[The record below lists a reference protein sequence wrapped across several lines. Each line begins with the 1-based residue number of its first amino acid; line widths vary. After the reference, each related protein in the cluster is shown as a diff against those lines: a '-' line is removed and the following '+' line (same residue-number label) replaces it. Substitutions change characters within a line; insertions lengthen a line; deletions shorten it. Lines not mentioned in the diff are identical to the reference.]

1 MQSYWLVKIPTAVP
15 RKPGSCDQTVPLL
28 GGCITVWCVRLM
40 KHLIMAKCC
49 IALSGALLDDNGSL
63 NSILK
68 MWFKARFA
76 KRAYLL
82 CAPAF
87 TKTAGCWTISEEA
100 TSCQEHATYVRIRL
114 PLCIYVRSLVSFN
127 QWTLKWWN
135 QTLERIWHIKVN
147 WPVHLYKSTGP
158 YWLVIT
164 TYLSWLLARFAL
176 CLRKASPMD
185 LHSWCWLQ
193 GMDTQTWMRNS

>member
-1 MQSYWLVKIPTAVP
+1 
-15 RKPGSCDQTVPLL
+15 
-28 GGCITVWCVRLM
+28 
-40 KHLIMAKCC
+40 MAKCC
-49 IALSGALLDDNGSL
+49 IALSRALLDDNGSL
-63 NSILK
+63 NSTLK

-100 TSCQEHATYVRIRL
+100 TSCQEHATYVHIRL

-127 QWTLKWWN
+127 WWTLKWWN

-147 WPVHLYKSTGP
+147 WLVYLYKSTGS
-158 YWLVIT
+158 YWLVT
-164 TYLSWLLARFAL
+164 TMHLPAVTSGQVCSLSQKGVSHGSALVVLTARNGYTNMNE
-176 CLRKASPMD
+176 K
-185 LHSWCWLQ
+185 
-193 GMDTQTWMRNS
+193 